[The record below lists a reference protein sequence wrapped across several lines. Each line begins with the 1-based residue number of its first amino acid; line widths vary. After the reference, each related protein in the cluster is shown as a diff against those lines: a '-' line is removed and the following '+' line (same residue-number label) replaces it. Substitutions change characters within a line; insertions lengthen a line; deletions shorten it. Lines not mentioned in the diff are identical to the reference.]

1 MKWYCTA
8 HDNFYETITCD
19 VDKVPNGQ
27 RELHTCCL
35 YEPNEALELV

>member
-8 HDNFYETITCD
+8 HDNFYETITYD